1 MQKDTTKEISTNFT
15 DEAGN
20 VSTVV
25 TTSTFRMNFAGETLT
40 IFRVTMNEGEEVTT
54 PIMIQPWKCLSNGTR
69 TNFADA
75 QDAFDWFEEN
85 IKPTIV

>member
-1 MQKDTTKEISTNFT
+1 MQKDTIKEISTNFT
-15 DEAGN
+15 DEEGN

-25 TTSTFRMNFAGETLT
+25 TTSTFRMNYAADTLT
-40 IFRVTMNEGEEVTT
+40 ISRVKIEEGQEVAT
-54 PIMIQPWKCLSNGTR
+54 PIMIQPWKCLPNGSTS
-69 TNFADA
+69 NFANA

>member
-1 MQKDTTKEISTNFT
+1 MQKDTIKEISTNFT

-20 VSTVV
+20 SSTVV
-25 TTSTFRMNFAGETLT
+25 TTSTFRMNFSAETLT
-40 IFRVTMNEGEEVTT
+40 ISRVTIEEGEEVTT
-54 PIMIQPWKCLSNGTR
+54 PIMIQPWKCLSNGSR
-69 TNFADA
+69 ENFANA